1 MMPKQIY
8 FILIAIMVTGVFCVS
23 SHLFAHSAYASDDTA
38 ERVFSGPTQVV
49 TVYFAGTLLKDDTL
63 LQFNQPGETG
73 LYGQSFVPELLQYL
87 FHNQD
92 DSDPNQHKIFVDGIG
107 NDEMG
112 FLDAGLAGQHANR
125 CFQPDLPFSSRWQV
139 DPWDPA
145 RYRPHFYSRNYG
157 LLIGLHKAGFEC
169 WDFRLRE
176 AMDSGDHSAENPYVP
191 QDQYT
196 LDLLDILNDH
206 PNSKIILNILGH
218 SRGGVLA
225 MMLAH
230 TVSNLQRRYSSTGPL
245 VPEHK
250 RFEAINIITMD
261 AVPGHFDRIGLHDE
275 DGVFRASHEY
285 FKLSAKVKNYVGF
298 YAKDERQNIFQ
309 AVVPSYE
316 HPYDETHPDGTRFWH
331 LALNGGHQTMSGH
344 PRGDGHTF
352 EDGASGQYPWYLPR
366 FDALWDKGTM
376 AVNQVANIISQELL
390 KSDEWGNVKFYKDW
404 RSKGNVEGYTREDA
418 ENPNSIYHG
427 SADCGSEEECKNHF
441 MEQFSL
447 QNDMDINT
455 RIKIRSVAHPQ
466 WLSIIVPDG
475 GLQGCV
481 NKGLPAPYQYDVDV
495 YHILTT
501 GHYVQF
507 GNPPDYFG
515 NDPNVEKCT
524 YLADSNT
531 GDLYNVS
538 LEDAINISNARYPDN
553 AYPFNS
559 KNYEAC
565 YKLVEMTDL
574 GWNCDPDRDGDGI
587 SDSLDNCPMR
597 ANPDQ
602 ADFDSDGEGN
612 VCDANDIQALCVDV
626 TKAADAS
633 CQVVAAVNG
642 GSFDPDGDP
651 VSLTQ
656 APLGPYAL
664 GSTDVMLTVDDLPS
678 LGPDDAP
685 AMCMARVTVIDSTP
699 PLISAISA
707 RPNVLW
713 PPNHK
718 MVNVAVKYNAT
729 DNCGK
734 PACKI
739 SSVTSNEPI
748 NSSDYA
754 IVDAHHIRLRA
765 EREERDNHD
774 EETRGD
780 SYNHDEERRGFKRLG
795 NNDDRIYTINIT
807 CGDAF
812 SNSSTR
818 AVTVSV
824 PHDKGKD
831 KDKHRDK
838 DRDKHRGKD
847 KEKK

>member
-1 MMPKQIY
+1 
-8 FILIAIMVTGVFCVS
+8 
-23 SHLFAHSAYASDDTA
+23 
-38 ERVFSGPTQVV
+38 
-49 TVYFAGTLLKDDTL
+49 
-63 LQFNQPGETG
+63 
-73 LYGQSFVPELLQYL
+73 
-87 FHNQD
+87 
-92 DSDPNQHKIFVDGIG
+92 
-107 NDEMG
+107 
-112 FLDAGLAGQHANR
+112 
-125 CFQPDLPFSSRWQV
+125 
-139 DPWDPA
+139 
-145 RYRPHFYSRNYG
+145 
-157 LLIGLHKAGFEC
+157 
-169 WDFRLRE
+169 
-176 AMDSGDHSAENPYVP
+176 MDSGDHSAENPYVP

-245 VPEHK
+245 VPEHQ

-261 AVPGHFDRIGLHDE
+261 AVPGHADRIGLHDE

-390 KSDEWGNVKFYKDW
+390 KSHEWGNVKFYKDW

-602 ADFDSDGEGN
+602 ADFDSDGEGDA
-612 VCDANDIQALCVDV
+612 CDANDIQALCVDV
-626 TKAADAS
+626 TEPADAS
-633 CQVVAAVNG
+633 CRAVAVVNG
-642 GSFDPDGDP
+642 GSFDPDGDA
-651 VSLTQ
+651 VSVAQ

-664 GSTDVMLTVDDLPS
+664 GSTDVMLTVDDLPPV
-678 LGPDDAP
+678 GPDDAP
-685 AMCMARVTVIDSTP
+685 AMCMARVTVIDQTPPTIICPANQTVECTGPNGAAVSFSPTVSDNCSVGASSCIPASGSTFPLGSTP
-699 PLISAISA
+699 ISCGATDGSGNSSSCGTTVTVQDTTPPVISAISA
-707 RPNVLW
+707 RANVLW

-718 MVNVAVKYNAT
+718 MAPVTVAVTASDICDT
-729 DNCGK
+729 A
-734 PACKI
+734 PVCKI
-739 SSVTSNEPI
+739 TSVSSNEPENGLGDGDTAPDWQI
-748 NSSDYA
+748 TGNLTLN
-754 IVDAHHIRLRA
+754 LRA
-765 EREERDNHD
+765 ERSG
-774 EETRGD
+774 T
-780 SYNHDEERRGFKRLG
+780 G
-795 NNDDRIYTINIT
+795 NGRIYTI
-807 CGDAF
+807 
-812 SNSSTR
+812 
-818 AVTVSV
+818 AVTCTDTSGNPSSRNVTVTV
-824 PHDKGKD
+824 PKDQGK
-831 KDKHRDK
+831 K
-838 DRDKHRGKD
+838 
-847 KEKK
+847 